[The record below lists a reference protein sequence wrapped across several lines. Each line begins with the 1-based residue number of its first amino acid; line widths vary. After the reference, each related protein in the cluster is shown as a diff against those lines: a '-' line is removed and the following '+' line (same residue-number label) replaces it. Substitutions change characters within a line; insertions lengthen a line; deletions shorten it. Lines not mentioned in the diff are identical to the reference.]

1 MKAEEWLASH
11 QEIIKICV
19 PGYKGMEEESEQ
31 SAEGADGADGAEG
44 AEGAEGGSGKE
55 KAGEGEGEG
64 EGGAKE
70 VVMGDA
76 QAAEGAKE
84 GDAKEGDAKDDGMD
98 LECNEEAVDGAADAE
113 EQEPAP
119 PAGPPLPTKFVQ
131 LSQLETCIMAADKI
145 NAHIDELEQMKV
157 RRGQS
162 SGGGR

>member
-1 MKAEEWLASH
+1 MISDEATELIDGLLSIKPAGRHSVADALSSTWMTGFEKAAQPLIREANCMPAV
-11 QEIIKICV
+11 QTRAMAA
-19 PGYKGMEEESEQ
+19 GGGQY
-31 SAEGADGADGAEG
+31 AEGPRYRSAF
-44 AEGAEGGSGKE
+44 
-55 KAGEGEGEG
+55 
-64 EGGAKE
+64 
-70 VVMGDA
+70 
-76 QAAEGAKE
+76 
-84 GDAKEGDAKDDGMD
+84 
-98 LECNEEAVDGAADAE
+98 AADAE